1 MEPLLPTVV
10 AHRGASAA
18 APENTLAAFARAAEM
33 GARWVECD
41 VRLTADRVPVVIHDA
56 TLDRTTDGTG
66 AVADR
71 TVAAIARL
79 DAGAW
84 FARAFAG
91 EPVPTLEATLDAATR
106 HGLGLNVEL
115 KAEATAAAR
124 ATAAGVAPLLAA
136 WSGPLVVSSFAQ
148 SALAALAGAAPSL
161 RLGLLCRRASSQAI
175 ARARAVG
182 AVSLHVERRAFDAA
196 AVCRVEAA
204 GLWPVAYT
212 VNDTAVAARLW
223 GLGVRTL
230 ITDRPADLLAVAAER
245 APRPD
250 PASDLRRSAE

>member
-56 TLDRTTDGTG
+56 TLDRTTDLTG

-84 FARAFAG
+84 FGPACLG
-91 EPVPTLEATLDAATR
+91 EPVPTLQATLDAATR

-115 KAEATAAAR
+115 KAESDAAASR
-124 ATAAGVAPLLAA
+124 TALAVVPLLAT
-136 WSGPLVVSSFAQ
+136 WPGPLVVSSFAQ
-148 SALAALAGAAPSL
+148 PALATLARAAPAL
-161 RLGLLCRRASSQAI
+161 RLGLLDRKSTRLNSSHY
-175 ARARAVG
+175 
-182 AVSLHVERRAFDAA
+182 S
-196 AVCRVEAA
+196 
-204 GLWPVAYT
+204 
-212 VNDTAVAARLW
+212 
-223 GLGVRTL
+223 
-230 ITDRPADLLAVAAER
+230 
-245 APRPD
+245 
-250 PASDLRRSAE
+250 